1 MFYFC
6 SFFMTGFQL
15 IGQEYGVELTFG
27 SVHDGYVVGVL
38 NICGYFFGIFITL
51 LIKELQESFT
61 ILYGNFCFS
70 LLLMFGII
78 FISLTTPELRRQKT
92 NLFIEEAAA
101 MEFEIIEPDDNVSIE
116 CSSSPESGIESD
128 NDDDDDNNDDFLMMR
143 KN

>member
-1 MFYFC
+1 
-6 SFFMTGFQL
+6 MTGFQL

-101 MEFEIIEPDDNVSIE
+101 MEFEFIEPEDNASRVSSFE
-116 CSSSPESGIESD
+116 NNSSPESGIESD
-128 NDDDDDNNDDFLMMR
+128 DDSNDDFLMMR
-143 KN
+143 QN

>member
-1 MFYFC
+1 
-6 SFFMTGFQL
+6 MTGFQL

-51 LIKELQESFT
+51 FIKELQESFT

-78 FISLTTPELRRQKT
+78 FISLTTPELRRQET

-101 MEFEIIEPDDNVSIE
+101 MEFEFIEADDNSSRVSIE
-116 CSSSPESGIESD
+116 YNSSPESGIESD
-128 NDDDDDNNDDFLMMR
+128 NDDNDDDDDDINDDFLMMR